1 MVMKAQSRADRLR
14 TAKRRKQV
22 GAKGVRYQEGR
33 AIKGDVKAYV
43 KGALIPG
50 RDPDTEIAKER
61 TRQVQKRMGEYKAR
75 NVIDKV
81 KRYKNP
87 ANK

>member
-14 TAKRRKQV
+14 TARRRKLV
-22 GAKGVRYQEGR
+22 GTKGVLKQEDR
-33 AIKGDVKAYV
+33 RIKSSAKAYL
-43 KGALIPG
+43 KGAIIPG
-50 RDPDTEIAKER
+50 RDPDTEVAKAR

-81 KRYKNP
+81 KVYKNP
-87 ANK
+87 ENK